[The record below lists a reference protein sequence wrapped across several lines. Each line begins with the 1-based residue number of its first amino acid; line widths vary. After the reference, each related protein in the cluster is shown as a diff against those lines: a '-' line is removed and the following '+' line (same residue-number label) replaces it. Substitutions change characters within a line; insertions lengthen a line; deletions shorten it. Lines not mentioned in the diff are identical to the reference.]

1 MTILLSR
8 KSEITGAASE
18 LCETEGHVPTL
29 GENGVVFLRYWGSH
43 FKTRRQAHGMA
54 AEFRPIVERGWHCHL
69 VLEREPEEVEWL
81 QPLLDLGV
89 ELHLEPRPRGKY
101 EVRCVLRV
109 TRLCRR
115 LQADIFVCDNI
126 HMSPLLGAAAA
137 RVRVRIWI
145 KRAMNSSYEEVRVP
159 GLKERI
165 AFSTRLSCF
174 LATRVITVSGAVKH
188 ELVALGIPAFKL
200 LVRLN
205 PRRLA
210 ASRKGRDR
218 SAVRRSYG
226 YSEQDVVITTIGHS
240 VPVKGWDVLLPAFA
254 KVSVT
259 EPAAR
264 LLFIGGF
271 ERPEE
276 KEIYEKLRYETARLN
291 LEGSIIF
298 AGHVENV
305 AELLSAADLFVMP
318 SRSEGSG
325 TALVEALE
333 AGLPCIAT
341 RVGIAEQVVLPGVN
355 GFLVE
360 RGDERPLADA
370 VLRVVADRK
379 LREELAANAR
389 VPDCV
394 PDLPGYAEG
403 MTTDYAALFGTRR
416 RRVKKAAR

>member
-1 MTILLSR
+1 MLLTR
-8 KSEITGAASE
+8 QSEITGAPSG
-18 LCETEGHVPTL
+18 LCEMQDRVPTL
-29 GENGVVFLRYWGSH
+29 DENGVVFLRYWGSH
-43 FKTRRQAHGMA
+43 FKTRRQARCMA

-69 VLEREPEEVEWL
+69 VLEHKPDEVEWL

-101 EVRCVLRV
+101 DFRCMLRV
-109 TRLCRR
+109 RRLCRH

-126 HMSPLLGAAAA
+126 HMSSLLGAAAA

-165 AFSTRLSCF
+165 AVSTRLSCF
-174 LATRVITVSGAVKH
+174 LATRVISVSGAVKD
-188 ELVALGIPAFKL
+188 ELVALGIAPSKL

-205 PRRLA
+205 PRRLG
-210 ASRKGRDR
+210 ASLKTGDR
-218 SAVRRSYG
+218 SSVRRSHG
-226 YSEQDVVITTIGHS
+226 YSEQDVVITTVGHA
-240 VPVKGWDVLLPAFA
+240 VPVKGWDLLLRAFA
-254 KVSVT
+254 RVSVA

-276 KEIYEKLRYETARLN
+276 TEFYKQLRQEIARSN
-291 LEGSIIF
+291 LESSIVF

-305 AELLSAADLFVMP
+305 AQLLSAADLFVMP

-325 TALVEALE
+325 TALIEALE
-333 AGLPCIAT
+333 AGLPAIAT
-341 RVGIAEQVVLPGVN
+341 RVGIAEQVIVPGVN

-360 RGDERPLADA
+360 RGDEQRLAEA
-370 VLRVVADRK
+370 IIHVAGDKR
-379 LREELAANAR
+379 LREALAAGAR

-403 MTTDYAALFGTRR
+403 MMTDYAALLGTKRH
-416 RRVKKAAR
+416 RVKKVAG